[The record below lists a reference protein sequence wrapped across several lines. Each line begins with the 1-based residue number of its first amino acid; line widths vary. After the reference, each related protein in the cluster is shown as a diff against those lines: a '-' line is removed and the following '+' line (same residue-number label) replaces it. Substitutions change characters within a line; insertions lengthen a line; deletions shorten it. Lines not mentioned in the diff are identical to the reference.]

1 LAEFIGEAQEQDLL
15 RRVAARD
22 RRAIGELIEAFEP
35 LVAGV
40 AHRHAAGVPLNDLL
54 QAGNVALLKA
64 VPAYDPDKGR
74 FASYAKKRVEGAIK
88 REAGRLAAK
97 ELTGLADDVA
107 VLAQD
112 DLSDQDGPVVRRRR
126 TRRVVFDE
134 SETAQQVA
142 RDPYLEH
149 HKTDFIDAY
158 HLLAGWLLE
167 EEHDQEIDWES
178 WDYFVRHES
187 ALLRAIE
194 QGDKSALAQLA
205 QKYLDLPRRPSGDS
219 HQAKEQRLAPD
230 RRSQVLA
237 AMVAHAVEAGTV
249 AERLA
254 RARGRTSGA
263 GPGFWEVRRFRE
275 LYLPDG
281 LLVPEGVVPWVEE
294 QAAREGRPATAYL
307 RLPCHDADLADVITG
322 SQEAYAAWLV
332 CEAERLRGANAA
344 ELPSSLADV
353 PRALVYGSREHS
365 QLVRIRGDGVLA
377 ALKEVTTLLLGHFE
391 GWREQEAVAFI
402 LAGVAPPLDKLRA
415 RTRHG
420 LYRAASRIT
429 IDCDPRSTP
438 AELAAFYE
446 RLRRRYLKGRDRLME
461 PRGLAL
467 ALFVE
472 ERWSAQIPW
481 PQLLELWN
489 QTHPDGDDLHCRV
502 SANQFATECRI
513 AWERISGEVWPGGKR
528 AKAKLQEDVAALLA
542 RRARR
547 AAAESPVL
555 GADQQPT

>member
-1 LAEFIGEAQEQDLL
+1 MAEFIGVAQEQDLL
-15 RRVAARD
+15 RRVAGRD
-22 RRAIGELIEAFEP
+22 RRAISELIEAFEP

-40 AHRHAAGVPLNDLL
+40 ARRHAAGVPLNDLL

-64 VPAYDPDKGR
+64 VPGYDPDKGR

-97 ELTGLADDVA
+97 ERTGLTDDIA

-112 DLSDQDGPVVRRRR
+112 DLSGEEAAVVPLKM
-126 TRRVVFDE
+126 RRVVFEE
-134 SETAQQVA
+134 SETGQPVA

-149 HKTDFIDAY
+149 RQTDFIDAY

-187 ALLRAIE
+187 ALLRSIE
-194 QGDKSALAQLA
+194 QGDRSALAQLA
-205 QKYLDLPRRPSGDS
+205 QKYLDLPRRPGGDS
-219 HQAKEQRLAPD
+219 HQAKELRLAPD

-254 RARGRTSGA
+254 RARGRRSGA

-281 LLVPEGVVPWVEE
+281 LLAPERVVPWVEE

-307 RLPCHDADLADVITG
+307 RLPCHDADLTDIITG

-332 CEAERLRGANAA
+332 CEAERLRSASDV
-344 ELPSSLADV
+344 ELPSSLADR
-353 PRALVYGSREHS
+353 PRALLYGSREHP
-365 QLVRIRGDGVLA
+365 QLVRLRGDGVLA

-391 GWREQEAVAFI
+391 GWREQEGVAFI
-402 LAGVAPPLDKLRA
+402 LAGVAPPLDKLRV

-420 LYRAASRIT
+420 LYRAASRI
-429 IDCDPRSTP
+429 ILDCDPRTTP
-438 AELAAFYE
+438 AEMAAIYE
-446 RLRRRYLKGRDRLME
+446 RLRRRYLKGRDRIME

-472 ERWSAQIPW
+472 EHWSAQIPW
-481 PQLLELWN
+481 PRLLELWN
-489 QTHPDGDDLHCRV
+489 QIHPDGDDLHCKV

-528 AKAKLQEDVAALLA
+528 AKAKLQKEVAAMHA